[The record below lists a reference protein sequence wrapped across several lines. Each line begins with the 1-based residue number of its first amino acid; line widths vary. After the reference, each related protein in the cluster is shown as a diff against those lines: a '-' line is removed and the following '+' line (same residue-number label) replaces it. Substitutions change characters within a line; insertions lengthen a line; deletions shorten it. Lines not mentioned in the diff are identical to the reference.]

1 MAERILITK
10 VKRTG
15 PTQADLYGAR
25 HKYPDLKLFDLAELA
40 AVGVDYE
47 ALAMGE
53 ETPAR
58 FWATYE
64 LSDKTNKAGNPYKD
78 IVALEPMGAPATAT
92 STDTGALLT
101 ELRAV
106 RAMLEAL
113 LQAQGAE
120 IPTPA
125 EPEPEAMGDLD
136 AAFPRF
142 GDGATVPEAALPYY
156 HEHVKAEGKA
166 PASVDALRDWA
177 KAHGLGNGNGK

>member
-1 MAERILITK
+1 MERILITK

-25 HKYPDLKLFDLAELA
+25 HKFPDLKCFDLAELA

-47 ALAMGE
+47 ALQVGE

-64 LSDKTNKAGNPYKD
+64 LSDKLNKAGNPYKD
-78 IVALEPMGAPATAT
+78 LVALERVDTPATTT
-92 STDTGALLT
+92 STDTGAIVA
-101 ELRAV
+101 ELRAI
-106 RAMLEAL
+106 RAL
-113 LQAQGAE
+113 LQVLAEAQGLTVA
-120 IPTPA
+120 TPS
-125 EPEPEAMGDLD
+125 EPEPEPDPDLD

-142 GDGATVPEAALPYY
+142 GDGSAVPDAALPYY
-156 HEHVKAEGKA
+156 HEHVKATGQA

-177 KAHGLGNGNGK
+177 KAHGHANGKGK